1 MPRRKTNAI
10 PRLTKTVNVRVPSIL
25 DAEIR
30 AECRRHDLPVSHFGR
45 KSFEFFLDH
54 IRKRKNL
61 YDESRVNLSS
71 RAQGDRLKQVPPPAA
86 ASQHAPAAATV

>member
-1 MPRRKTNAI
+1 MYESALSTHMINSIINGAISMPRRKTNAV

-54 IRKRKNL
+54 IRQRSNL
-61 YDESRVNLSS
+61 YDAGAIV
-71 RAQGDRLKQVPPPAA
+71 
-86 ASQHAPAAATV
+86 

>member
-1 MPRRKTNAI
+1 MPRRKTNAV

-54 IRKRKNL
+54 IRQRSNL
-61 YDESRVNLSS
+61 YDAGTS
-71 RAQGDRLKQVPPPAA
+71 A
-86 ASQHAPAAATV
+86 

>member
-1 MPRRKTNAI
+1 MPRRKTNAV

-54 IRKRKNL
+54 IRQRNNL
-61 YDESRVNLSS
+61 YDESRVDISS
-71 RAQGDRLKQVPPPAA
+71 RASADRLQQVPPAVA
-86 ASQHAPAAATV
+86 ASQSAPLAA

>member
-25 DAEIR
+25 DTEIR

-45 KSFEFFLDH
+45 KSFEFFLAH
-54 IRKRKNL
+54 LRQVSSL
-61 YDESRVNLSS
+61 YEETPLKMRSRIP
-71 RAQGDRLKQVPPPAA
+71 GDRLPQG
-86 ASQHAPAAATV
+86 QTAPTAATQTAATAT

>member
-1 MPRRKTNAI
+1 MPRRKTNAV

-45 KSFEFFLDH
+45 KSFLTIFGREA
-54 IRKRKNL
+54 I
-61 YDESRVNLSS
+61 SMT
-71 RAQGDRLKQVPPPAA
+71 QVPQREHQADRF
-86 ASQHAPAAATV
+86 